1 MAEATRP
8 PERSDLLRLCAELNR
23 LEAKYIIIGGLAM
36 NELGLVRATED
47 IDLLIEACTENQQR
61 VREALRI
68 LPERAIDELGPD
80 EDLRLWVVVRVN
92 DEITVDLMTSA
103 CGVTYMEAKDG
114 LLMRA
119 IGGVEIPFANRD
131 LMIRLKQGNR
141 EKDRI
146 DLDYLRRCPE
156 GNS

>member
-23 LEAKYIIIGGLAM
+23 LGAQYIIIGGLAM
-36 NELGLVRATED
+36 NELGLVRVTED
-47 IDLLIEACTENQQR
+47 IDLLIEASLENQRR

-68 LPERAIDELGPD
+68 LPERAIDEFGES
-80 EDLRLWVVVRVN
+80 EDLREWVVVRVN
-92 DEITVDLMTSA
+92 DEITVDLMTAA
-103 CGVTYMEAKDG
+103 CGVTFDAAQNSFAV
-114 LLMRA
+114 RTIQNIA
-119 IGGVEIPFANRD
+119 IPFATRE

-146 DLDYLRRCPE
+146 DLDYLLRSSN
-156 GNS
+156 GL

>member
-23 LEAKYIIIGGLAM
+23 LRAKYIVIGGLAM
-36 NELGLVRATED
+36 NELGLVRVTED
-47 IDLLIEACTENQQR
+47 IDLLIEASPENQQR

-80 EDLRLWVVVRVN
+80 EDLREWAVVRVN

-103 CGVTYMEAKDG
+103 CGVTYTEAKDSFIK
-114 LLMRA
+114 RA
-119 IGGVEIPFANRD
+119 IGGIEIPFANRD
-131 LMIRLKQGNR
+131 LMMRLKQGNR

-146 DLDYLRRCPE
+146 DLEYLRRL
-156 GNS
+156 